1 MIQNKHAFTVL
12 AVHVFVQHI
21 VKIAF
26 GVFLYRGSSIAN
38 YNLANACT
46 HGM

>member
-26 GVFLYRGSSIAN
+26 GVFAN
-38 YNLANACT
+38 YNLANAYT